1 MRIYHASNVVVD
13 NPDTV
18 HSRDYLDFGRGFY
31 LTTIREQAE
40 KYGLRFLRRGKTAW
54 LNIYELSEDWNKWN
68 VLHFNTYNKA
78 WLDYIAKCRAG
89 EPVDFFDLVIGGI
102 ANDRVIMTLDR
113 YFSGELNEDEALGM
127 LKFEKPN
134 IQYCIRSE
142 QMLKECLTYIESI
155 QL

>member
-40 KYGLRFLRRGKTAW
+40 KYGLRSLRRGKTAW

-113 YFSGELNEDEALGM
+113 YLASVIWDEYTENE
-127 LKFEKPN
+127 KK
-134 IQYCIRSE
+134 
-142 QMLKECLTYIESI
+142 
-155 QL
+155 